1 MRRPL
6 VGWGRG
12 TRDSV
17 RPPSLAYAMVIGD
30 TKRDLVPGS
39 RPPDVGRENDG
50 PALGDALAF
59 G

>member
-6 VGWGRG
+6 AGWGRG
-12 TRDSV
+12 TGDSV

-30 TKRDLVPGS
+30 IKRDLVSGS
-39 RPPDVGRENDG
+39 RPPDVDQQNDG
-50 PALGDALAF
+50 PALDDAHAF